1 MASSEST
8 AEESLSDSHALLP
21 AAITGDP
28 AALGGLSQRLRPF
41 LKEVVRR
48 ELASVQVG
56 PESDYSDVVQQ
67 TLMRAIT
74 GISEFRGRTLE
85 EWRGWLAAIARN
97 EAKAVQRNSRAGRR
111 DRRRNVPLNSE
122 ILPAATTESPST
134 ALHQEELRQRLSMTI
149 EQLSEDQQQ
158 LIRWRQED
166 QLSHAEIAERL
177 GIKIDTA
184 RQRCKAAM
192 DALRRTWREP

>member
-1 MASSEST
+1 MASDEWI

-21 AAITGDP
+21 AALTGDA
-28 AALGGLSQRLRPF
+28 AALGGLSERLRPF
-41 LKEVVRR
+41 LKEIVRR
-48 ELASVQVG
+48 ELGSVRVG

-67 TLMRAIT
+67 TLLRAIT
-74 GISEFRGRTLE
+74 GISDFRGRTLE

-97 EAKAVQRNSRAGRR
+97 EAKMAQRHAHAHCR
-111 DRRRNVPLNSE
+111 DKRRNVSLDSDFV
-122 ILPAATTESPST
+122 LAGTDESPSA
-134 ALHQEELRQRLSMTI
+134 ALHQVELRQKLSMAI

-158 LIRWRQED
+158 LIRWRQEE

-177 GIKIDTA
+177 GIKLDAA

-192 DALRRTWREP
+192 DALRRAWHEP